1 MDRLSRRSFLGLLS
15 AAAFVAV
22 TRPALA
28 STSRLRSAT
37 KDALGV
43 TLLLELDHA
52 PFPCAGTP
60 YKDNTVIVFVPNH
73 FRAMRD
79 ARVSVVVH
87 FHGHNSSAERA
98 MTNHQLREQLSDSK
112 QDAILV
118 VPQGPLFAPDSS
130 IGKLE
135 APGGFSRLVND
146 VIDTMKSDPGVRAA
160 LGVTG
165 LDAEAQLGTVC
176 VSAHSGGYHAAACA
190 TKDTTIEVN
199 EVWLFDALYAEA
211 ESFRTWV
218 IAGKGK
224 SMRQRHKLVNHYGD
238 GTAGQSTQ
246 LLRELEQAGVK
257 TVHETIEGT
266 LSRDEITRA
275 EAVFIHS
282 ALSHG
287 ALTHE
292 LNSMRDCLFASGLRR
307 HVRADWFANRV
318 EARQLDRRP
327 SRER

>member
-15 AAAFVAV
+15 VAALVAT
-22 TRPALA
+22 TRPASA
-28 STSRLRSAT
+28 STSRLRTAT

-43 TLLLELDHA
+43 TLYLELDHA
-52 PFPCAGTP
+52 PFPCAGAA
-60 YKDNTVIVFVPNH
+60 YRDNTVIVFVPSH

-98 MTNHQLREQLSDSK
+98 MQNHQLREQLSDSK

-118 VPQGPLFAPDSS
+118 VPQGPLFAADSS
-130 IGKLE
+130 IGQLE
-135 APGGFSRLVND
+135 APGGFARLVND
-146 VIDTMKSDPGVRAA
+146 VLETMKSDAGVQAA

-165 LDAEAQLGTVC
+165 LDPEARLGTIC

-190 TKDTTIEVN
+190 TKETAVEVN

-211 ESFRTWV
+211 DAFRTWV
-218 IAGKGK
+218 VAGKGK
-224 SMRQRHKLVNHYGD
+224 SMRQRHKLVTYYGD
-238 GTAGQSTQ
+238 GTAPQCTQ
-246 LLRELEQAGVK
+246 LAKDLEQAGVK

-266 LSRDEITRA
+266 LSREDITKA

-282 ALSHG
+282 ALAHG

-292 LNSMRDCLFASGLRR
+292 LNSLRDCLFASGLRR
-307 HVRADWFANRV
+307 HVRADWFANKV
-318 EARQLDRRP
+318 EARRLDRRP